1 MLLDHPWLQNTRQAP
16 ETSLGETVRSR
27 LRQFSAMNKLRKKAL
42 RVIPVYSSFSP
53 LQASSFFLLSS
64 SPEIV
69 IPQDTNAIRF
79 HGPFKAFNDS
89 ELELLKKINE
99 DWRKFRTSMKETFE
113 RTGLMQ
119 PWDKSC
125 FIWLP
130 ECYLLAKHEK
140 IIQVRVQR
148 LHI

>member
-1 MLLDHPWLQNTRQAP
+1 MPPLSEEAENRRRRRRRSNFLALLFCQLIWIFPIA
-16 ETSLGETVRSR
+16 
-27 LRQFSAMNKLRKKAL
+27 
-42 RVIPVYSSFSP
+42 
-53 LQASSFFLLSS
+53 FFLLSS

-69 IPQDTNAIRF
+69 IPQDTNVIRF
-79 HGPFKAFNDS
+79 HGPFKAFDDS

-99 DWRKFRTSMKETFE
+99 DWREFRTSMKGTFE

-140 IIQVRVQR
+140 IIQVRVLR